1 MISIG
6 DCSREET
13 RAYFVERHLHGVPPR
28 LRKKLEFEDLYR
40 VFGGRLAHI
49 AEYVSDF
56 GEFQSATPLEIL
68 LTEWLRSSQR
78 QREYVR

>member
-13 RAYFVERHLHGVPPR
+13 RAYFMERLLHDVPPR
-28 LRKKLEFEDLYR
+28 LCKKLEFEDLYR

-49 AEYVSDF
+49 VEYVSDF
-56 GEFQSATPLEIL
+56 GELQSSTLSSIL
-68 LTEWLRSSQR
+68 LTE
-78 QREYVR
+78 